1 MKKRMITVIA
11 LSGMVFSLTGCYTH
25 MCPTYSVKPV
35 KEPATQTAKHLE
47 NSLEKAS

>member
-1 MKKRMITVIA
+1 MKKKIITVA

-25 MCPTYSVKPV
+25 MCPTYSVKPM
-35 KEPATQTAKHLE
+35 KEPASQTVKNLE